1 MIINAVIYH
10 TGTLKIPS
18 EGPKSFFQS
27 LMYFI
32 EGHTGLTC
40 GAVGSIK
47 GSSPVILRKISAIVI
62 FKGGS

>member
-1 MIINAVIYH
+1 MIINDVIYH

-40 GAVGSIK
+40 GGVGSIK
-47 GSSPVILRKISAIVI
+47 GSSPVI
-62 FKGGS
+62 